1 MQERR
6 VAAMTRAFVD
16 LHLRVNPKD
25 QQATQR
31 LISKASKF
39 GYSQI
44 SIPFTLKLN
53 EEELTQLKAAC
64 TEAGLDFVSRA
75 DFHPRSE
82 DDLTHFLRKFRR
94 RFEVICIICDNKEVA
109 RQAAKDRRVDL
120 LNFPSL
126 DYHKRFFDRAEAEL
140 ASCNL
145 AALEVDVKPLLILE
159 GPPRVR
165 LLTTLRREVAIAREF
180 KVPIVVSSGV
190 SEERLMRLPRD
201 LASLAFLFGLDEAQA
216 LDAVSTSPAAI
227 VARNREKLSS
237 RFVAPGISIIKEGK
251 PS

>member
-1 MQERR
+1 MN
-6 VAAMTRAFVD
+6 RAFAD

-25 QQATQR
+25 QQAIKK
-31 LISKASKF
+31 LLGKASRL

-44 SIPFTLKLN
+44 SIPFTSGIR
-53 EEELTQLKAAC
+53 EEELSNLKSTC
-64 TEAGLDFVSRA
+64 GEAGLDFVSRA
-75 DFHPRSE
+75 DFYARSE
-82 DDLTHFLRKFRR
+82 NDLTHFLRKFRR
-94 RFEVICIICDNKEVA
+94 RFEVICISCDSKEVA

-140 ASCNL
+140 ACNCL

-165 LLTTLRREVAIAREF
+165 LLTSLRREVAIAREF
-180 KVPIVVSSGV
+180 KVPIVVSSGS
-190 SEERLMRLPRD
+190 SEERLMRAPRD
-201 LASLAFLFGLDEAQA
+201 MASLAFLFGLDEAQA
-216 LDAVSTSPAAI
+216 LDATSTNPAAI

-237 RFVAPGISIIKEGK
+237 RFVAPGISVVKEGAQ
-251 PS
+251 S